1 MRSHIISSRIL
12 TILLLS
18 LLVLLAACGQAPA
31 TSSSTTKNAAP
42 TATPTQALDAY
53 GTPIAFPD
61 TAAKH
66 IISMVPTISDMLA
79 ALHLDSRVIAVDSYT
94 VYPAELASLPKIS
107 TSGNYNVEK
116 IVSLK
121 PDLVLSYGEDT
132 KQYDAQLTQL
142 GVHVVDLPSTDL
154 NGILQEMLIIG
165 RLTLTQNTATQVVNQ
180 LQQQI
185 NSIKAKVAGT
195 TAPKVLLELDY
206 SNPAAP
212 YVYGGGSYA
221 DNLLQDANGT
231 NIFHSDTSGA
241 GFPQVTNE
249 AIISANPQVIIVT
262 EEVSY
267 GVTVASVYKRANWSS
282 IAAVQTHRVYQ
293 IGPSLIGHPGPR
305 MVQWLQCLA
314 QVLHPD
320 KFTTPLPTYCAATN

>member
-12 TILLLS
+12 SVFLLS
-18 LLVLLAACGQAPA
+18 LFFLLASCGQAPTSTASSA
-31 TSSSTTKNAAP
+31 TP
-42 TATPTQALDAY
+42 TATPAPALDAY
-53 GTPIAFPD
+53 GTPISFPA
-61 TAAKH
+61 TAPQR
-66 IISMVPTISDMLA
+66 IISLVPTISDMLA
-79 ALHLDSRVIAVDSYT
+79 ALHLDKRVVAVDSYT
-94 VYPAELASLPKIS
+94 VYPADLASLPKIS
-107 TSGNYNVEK
+107 TFGKYNVEQ

-142 GVHVVDLPSTDL
+142 GLHVVDLPSTDL
-154 NGILQEMLIIG
+154 SGILQEMLIIG
-165 RLTLTQNTATQVVNQ
+165 RLTFTQNTAERVVNQ

-185 NSIKAKVAGT
+185 NTIKSKVAGT
-195 TAPKVLLELDY
+195 TAPTVLLELDY

-221 DNLLQDANGT
+221 DDLLKDANGI
-231 NIFHSDTSGA
+231 NVFESNTSGG

-249 AIISANPQVIIVT
+249 AIISANPQVIIIT
-262 EEVSY
+262 EEISY
-267 GVTVASVYKRANWSS
+267 GVTAASVYKRANWGS
-282 IAAVQTHRVYQ
+282 IAAVQERRVYQ

-320 KFTTPLPTYCAATN
+320 KFAGSLPAYCAATN

>member
-12 TILLLS
+12 TGLLVS
-18 LLVLLAACGQAPA
+18 LMVLLAACGQSPSSSSK
-31 TSSSTTKNAAP
+31 TSSAAP
-42 TATPTQALDAY
+42 TATPTQTLDAY
-53 GTPIAFPD
+53 GTPISFPK
-61 TAAKH
+61 TAPKR
-66 IISMVPTISDMLA
+66 IISMVPTTSDMLA
-79 ALHLDSRVIAVDSYT
+79 ALHLDSRVVAVDSYT
-94 VYPAELASLPKIS
+94 VYPADLASLPKIS
-107 TSGNYNVEK
+107 TFGKYNVEK
-116 IVSLK
+116 MVSLK

-142 GVHVVDLPSTDL
+142 GVHVVDLPNTDL
-154 NGILQEMLIIG
+154 SGILQEMLVIG
-165 RLTLTQNTATQVVNQ
+165 RLTFTQNTATQVVKQ

-185 NSIKAKVAGT
+185 NTIKAKVAGT
-195 TAPKVLLELDY
+195 TAPSVLLELDY

-221 DNLLQDANGT
+221 DDLLKDANGT
-231 NIFHSDTSGA
+231 NIFESDTSGG

-262 EEVSY
+262 EEISY
-267 GVTVASVYKRANWSS
+267 GVTVASVYKRANWSG

-320 KFTTPLPTYCAATN
+320 KFSGSLPAYCAATN

>member
-1 MRSHIISSRIL
+1 MRSHIISTRIL
-12 TILLLS
+12 TVLLLS
-18 LLVLLAACGQAPA
+18 LLLLLAACGQSPS
-31 TSSSTTKNAAP
+31 SSSTTSSTTP
-42 TATPTQALDAY
+42 TATPTQTLDAY
-53 GTPIAFPD
+53 GTPITFPR
-61 TAAKH
+61 TAPQR

-79 ALHLDSRVIAVDSYT
+79 ALHLDRRVVAVDSYT
-94 VYPAELASLPKIS
+94 VYPADLASLPKIS

-142 GVHVVDLPSTDL
+142 GVHVVDLPSTNLD
-154 NGILQEMLIIG
+154 GILQEMLVIG
-165 RLTLTQNTATQVVNQ
+165 RLTLTQNTASQVVNQ

-185 NSIKAKVAGT
+185 NTIKAKVAGT
-195 TAPKVLLELDY
+195 TAPSVLLELDY

-221 DNLLQDANGT
+221 DDLLQDANGT
-231 NIFHSDTSGA
+231 NIFHNDTSGG

-267 GVTVASVYKRANWSS
+267 GVTVASVYKRPNWSG
-282 IAAVQTHRVYQ
+282 IAAVQAHHVYQ
-293 IGPSLIGHPGPR
+293 IAPGLIGHPGPR

-314 QVLHPD
+314 QVLHPN